1 MDLAVTCQPKAQPGA
16 TLDGR
21 TGNISRSGL
30 QLRLPQD
37 LSPGTLLEITLH
49 APNGPLRVEGSIVWV
64 DPPERRKSGQSIRHG
79 VQFTSSTWSISHA
92 LGLVMA
98 DRTLR

>member
-37 LSPGTLLEITLH
+37 LPPGTVLDIILH
-49 APNGPLRVEGSIVWV
+49 APNGPLTVEGLVVWV
-64 DPPERRKSGQSIRHG
+64 EPPERRKSGQSIRHG
-79 VQFTSSTWSISHA
+79 VQFTSPTWSISHA